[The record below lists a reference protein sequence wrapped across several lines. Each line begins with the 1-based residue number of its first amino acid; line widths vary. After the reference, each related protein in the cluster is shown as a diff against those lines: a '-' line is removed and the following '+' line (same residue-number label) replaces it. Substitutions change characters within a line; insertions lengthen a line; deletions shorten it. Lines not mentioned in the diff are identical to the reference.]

1 MKRFSVYLKSTTESV
16 ASHSYV
22 TAPTAIAAIQA
33 EMLVLKLRFV
43 HHALAYEAGTD
54 GKGESAT
61 LIDFVYVPPVGSA
74 RKAVR

>member
-1 MKRFSVYLKSTTESV
+1 MKRFSVYVKLTAESV

-33 EMLVLKLRFV
+33 QMVVQKVRFV
-43 HHALAYEAGTD
+43 HHALAFEAGTD

-61 LIDFVYVPPVGSA
+61 LIDFVYVLSASSA
-74 RKAVR
+74 RKVVR